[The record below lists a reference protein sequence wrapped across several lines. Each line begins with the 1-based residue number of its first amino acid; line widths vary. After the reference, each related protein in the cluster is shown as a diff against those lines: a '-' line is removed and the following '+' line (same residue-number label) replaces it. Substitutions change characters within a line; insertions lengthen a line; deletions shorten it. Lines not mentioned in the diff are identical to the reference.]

1 MTLVRQA
8 SRSAGGYG
16 LGVVLIVLSGVT
28 LSSGGFLIRSIE
40 EASGWQILFYRGLG
54 FTVISFLFTV
64 IYNKGQVLAPLR
76 AIGLPGIIG
85 ASALGI
91 GFGVY
96 LFAVLLTTVANVV
109 FILSIGPFAAAILGW
124 LILGERVA
132 RFTWLAMALAVLGV
146 ALMVA
151 SGMEEGGLL
160 GIGIALLAPISFAI
174 MIVAIRKRTDRDMTP
189 MLPLAGLISM
199 AVGFAFSDTLV
210 ISTSDLAYALFL
222 GVAQIGI
229 SFILITLGSRLVP
242 SAQVPLL
249 ALSETVLAP
258 IWVWMAFNEQPAKF
272 ALLGGLVVLV
282 AVVAEAIAGIRREAN
297 RVKSS

>member
-1 MTLVRQA
+1 
-8 SRSAGGYG
+8 
-16 LGVVLIVLSGVT
+16 
-28 LSSGGFLIRSIE
+28 
-40 EASGWQILFYRGLG
+40 
-54 FTVISFLFTV
+54 
-64 IYNKGQVLAPLR
+64 
-76 AIGLPGIIG
+76 
-85 ASALGI
+85 
-91 GFGVY
+91 
-96 LFAVLLTTVANVV
+96 
-109 FILSIGPFAAAILGW
+109 
-124 LILGERVA
+124 VA
-132 RFTWLAMALAVLGV
+132 RFTWLAMLLAVFGV